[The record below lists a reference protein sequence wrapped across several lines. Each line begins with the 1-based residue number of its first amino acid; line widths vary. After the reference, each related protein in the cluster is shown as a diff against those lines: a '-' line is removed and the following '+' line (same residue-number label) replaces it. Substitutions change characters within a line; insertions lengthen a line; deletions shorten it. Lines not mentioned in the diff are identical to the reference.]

1 MATQRGGIGVFLK
14 SNNPKRRKMDG
25 DRRAVSLPRNGIR
38 MHTAVIA
45 DVAAAVGFRVRVQ
58 NLFVPTFADGAE
70 AIGMTWNRRGVDHK
84 NQGRSIMSFT
94 EISDNAALRIMEI
107 DPFKAF
113 VRIIQLPQGGLVS
126 VEKVQVLH

>member
-1 MATQRGGIGVFLK
+1 MLIKGNTPSRGRMTANGMPFALQ
-14 SNNPKRRKMDG
+14 
-25 DRRAVSLPRNGIR
+25 RNGTR

-126 VEKVQVLH
+126 VEKVQVLN

>member
-1 MATQRGGIGVFLK
+1 
-14 SNNPKRRKMDG
+14 
-25 DRRAVSLPRNGIR
+25 

-58 NLFVPTFADGAE
+58 NLFVPTFAGDAE

-84 NQGRSIMSFT
+84 NQVRSIMSFA
-94 EISDNAALRIMEI
+94 EISDNAALRVMEI

-113 VRIIQLPQGGLVS
+113 VRIIQLP
-126 VEKVQVLH
+126 